1 LTLCQLLSIVQRM
14 SYITERRGEE
24 KERRRAEILDA
35 AEALYARK
43 GWDGLTVDEV
53 ARSAR
58 LSRALVYVY
67 FRDKEELLFAIGERA
82 LGLLRDRFVA
92 AAAGFRRGIDQV
104 EAIGKAYM
112 DYAIEFP
119 HYFDF
124 CSRFHAHSVAIDPG
138 SHEGACQVA
147 GDEAIGAVIQAIEV
161 GKRDGSIR
169 PDVGESALLATTLWA
184 FTHGVIQLAMAKGDD
199 LARFG
204 ITMPEFSHYALGLMR
219 NVAESA
225 TAGAHTPA
233 TRRATATQRASAV
246 KPATATQ
253 RTSAVKPATAAQ
265 RASAVKP
272 ASAAK
277 RATVIK
283 PATAVKPLAAVKP
296 AG

>member
-1 LTLCQLLSIVQRM
+1 M
-14 SYITERRGEE
+14 SYIAERRGEE

-35 AEALYARK
+35 AEALYAKK

-82 LGLLRDRFVA
+82 MELLRDRFIA
-92 AAAGFRRGIDQV
+92 AAAGQQSGMDQV
-104 EAIGKAYM
+104 EAIGRAYM
-112 DYAIEFP
+112 SYATEFP

-138 SHEGACQVA
+138 SHEGACQAA

-169 PDVGESALLATTLWA
+169 SDAGEPALLATTLWA
-184 FTHGVIQLAMAKGDD
+184 FTHGVIQLAMAKSDD

-204 ITMPEFSHYALGLMR
+204 IAVPDFSDYALGLLR
-219 NVAESA
+219 YVAKS
-225 TAGAHTPA
+225 GA
-233 TRRATATQRASAV
+233 
-246 KPATATQ
+246 
-253 RTSAVKPATAAQ
+253 
-265 RASAVKP
+265 
-272 ASAAK
+272 AAK
-277 RATVIK
+277 PV
-283 PATAVKPLAAVKP
+283 P
-296 AG
+296 